1 MTLTAVLIAAHL
13 RIVGVLM
20 AGLVLLNIFVP
31 RRFGWRDELAHVS
44 LLNRQIFQA
53 HTFFL
58 IVTLA
63 LFSAL
68 LLSSAEALVQP
79 TQLARAVLAGLTV
92 FWGLRMLMQW
102 FYYSPALW
110 RGHQFNTT
118 MHVLFSALWIYV
130 TAVCG
135 VALYFVSAS
144 STVRT

>member
-63 LFSAL
+63 LFRRCCPRRL
-68 LLSSAEALVQP
+68 RRWSSRRSWRGP
-79 TQLARAVLAGLTV
+79 S
-92 FWGLRMLMQW
+92 
-102 FYYSPALW
+102 SPA
-110 RGHQFNTT
+110 
-118 MHVLFSALWIYV
+118 
-130 TAVCG
+130 
-135 VALYFVSAS
+135 
-144 STVRT
+144 